1 MTRYSALKQP
11 PLSTAQGGSTS
22 PFSIFRP
29 SQNSPAPL
37 KKRPSPKENARH
49 PIGGKSGQQGFN
61 KRESLGRGKGGVWG
75 GEPFWRR
82 VPLPLPKPLP
92 FPSQDFRLVGRRR
105 AGSPFRL
112 GFEKFLCAVQKRDI
126 PVTSITPS
134 SVCFGGSRGG
144 SPLPAR
150 LALCGVQRQRF
161 CRSSRGGAPG
171 GFILLLEIVP

>member
-1 MTRYSALKQP
+1 MSTPLQKALDSMTRYSALKQP

-75 GEPFWRR
+75 GEGEPYSRK
-82 VPLPLPKPLP
+82 VPLPLPNASLFHRPEQQPEPRDKQRNTQKLP
-92 FPSQDFRLVGRRR
+92 HREPAESQI
-105 AGSPFRL
+105 AEL
-112 GFEKFLCAVQKRDI
+112 GIWLADKLHGKTEHAVQHREQA
-126 PVTSITPS
+126 
-134 SVCFGGSRGG
+134 GN
-144 SPLPAR
+144 
-150 LALCGVQRQRF
+150 
-161 CRSSRGGAPG
+161 APG
-171 GFILLLEIVP
+171 RTDPGRIDPQ